1 MRKIENKDELL
12 TNLLVKELTFF
23 YNIYSIK
30 IILKV

>member
-23 YNIYSIK
+23 SI
-30 IILKV
+30 IFILLKLKY